1 MFKYL
6 SILSL
11 IYDRYGVA
19 TLNIEDINY
28 LFILVMKLLTLL
40 FLSHS
45 VISTIISNQ
54 IVTVEKEIKPRLLS
68 DK

>member
-1 MFKYL
+1 MFKYF

-19 TLNIEDINY
+19 TLNIGDINY

-54 IVTVEKEIKPRLLS
+54 IVTVEKEIKQRIFS